1 VVRCRRL
8 TAVLVAALSVLAS
21 GCGGGTVSAAQGTSV
36 AKARRADVAK
46 TFWRLYNSVGNS
58 VIKTGGTGNFVPC
71 TEPAAAT
78 IRYGI
83 EVPFSGRTATQT
95 DAEFARA
102 MQQYFARVG
111 YRLKGSG
118 DNTLT
123 TDAGNVSVRLTM
135 LRRLK
140 TGPFASLT
148 VASGCFD
155 AGKAAS
161 GILQHYGGASGDDY
175 PQSRA
180 SASPV
185 PTGFPTGM

>member
-1 VVRCRRL
+1 MRSRL
-8 TAVLVAALSVLAS
+8 TAILIAALSVLAS
-21 GCGGGTVSAAQGTSV
+21 GCGGGTVSASQGTSV
-36 AKARRADVAK
+36 AQARRAEVAK
-46 TFWRLYNSVGNS
+46 TYWRLYNSVGDS
-58 VIKTGGTGNFVPC
+58 VIKTDGTGNFVPC

-83 EVPFSGRTATQT
+83 EVPFSGRTATQS

-102 MQQYFARVG
+102 MQQYFARAG
-111 YRLKGSG
+111 YRLKATG
-118 DNTLT
+118 NNAMT
-123 TDAGNVSVRLTM
+123 THTGNVSVRFTM

-140 TGPFASLT
+140 SGPFASLT
-148 VASGCFD
+148 VESGCFD

-175 PQSRA
+175 PQSQA

>member
-1 VVRCRRL
+1 MRSRL
-8 TAVLVAALSVLAS
+8 TAVLIAALSVLAS
-21 GCGGGTVSAAQGTSV
+21 GCGGGTVSASQGTSV
-36 AKARRADVAK
+36 AQARRAEVAK
-46 TFWRLYNSVGNS
+46 TYWRLYNSVGDS
-58 VIKTGGTGNFVPC
+58 VIKTDGTGNFVPC

-83 EVPFSGRTATQT
+83 EVPFSGRTATQS

-102 MQQYFARVG
+102 MQQYFARAG
-111 YRLKGSG
+111 YRLKASG
-118 DNTLT
+118 NNAMT
-123 TDAGNVSVRLTM
+123 THTGNVSVRFTI

-140 TGPFASLT
+140 SGPFASLT
-148 VASGCFD
+148 VESGCFD

>member
-1 VVRCRRL
+1 MRCWRL
-8 TAVLVAALSVLAS
+8 TAVLIAALSVLAS
-21 GCGGGTVSAAQGTSV
+21 GCGGGTVSASQGTSV
-36 AKARRADVAK
+36 AQAHRVAVARA
-46 TFWRLYNSVGNS
+46 FWRLSNSVGNS
-58 VIKTGGTGNFVPC
+58 VIKTDGTGNFVPC
-71 TEPAAAT
+71 TEPAGTT

-102 MQQYFARVG
+102 MQQYFARAG
-111 YRLKGSG
+111 YRLKASG

-123 TDAGNVSVRLTM
+123 TNTGNVSVRFTM

-140 TGPFASLT
+140 SGPFASLT
-148 VASGCFD
+148 VESGCFE

-161 GILQHYGGASGDDY
+161 GILQHYGGASGDSY

-180 SASPV
+180 SPSPV
-185 PTGFPTGM
+185 PTGYPAGP